1 MPIHTSTLIR
11 AADPDIR
18 SRRSAPPT
26 PEAGAVSSTRG
37 HDDRNGQPRTAPPA
51 YPSRRRP
58 ASPLGIAA
66 TILAV
71 VVAAAVT
78 TLVLT
83 VPDGTSIT
91 ALEGPSLA
99 AGVVGISAGV
109 IGFLLAY
116 IAAVQS
122 QH

>member
-1 MPIHTSTLIR
+1 MATHTSTLIR
-11 AADPDIR
+11 VADPDIR
-18 SRRSAPPT
+18 SRRSAAPV
-26 PEAGAVSSTRG
+26 PEDGTVSGTRG
-37 HDDRNGQPRTAPPA
+37 HDDRGGQPRTAPPA
-51 YPSRRRP
+51 YRSRRRP

-83 VPDGTSIT
+83 VPDGASIT

-99 AGVVGISAGV
+99 AGLVGMSAGV

>member
-1 MPIHTSTLIR
+1 MATHTSPLIR
-11 AADPDIR
+11 VADPDIQ

-37 HDDRNGQPRTAPPA
+37 HDDRRGQPRTPTPA
-51 YPSRRRP
+51 YRSRRRP

-66 TILAV
+66 PILAV

-78 TLVLT
+78 TLALT
-83 VPDGTSIT
+83 VPDGASIT

-99 AGVVGISAGV
+99 AGVVGMSAGV
-109 IGFLLAY
+109 FGFLLAY

>member
-1 MPIHTSTLIR
+1 MASHTSTLIR
-11 AADPDIR
+11 VADPDIR
-18 SRRSAPPT
+18 YRRSAAPT
-26 PEAGAVSSTRG
+26 PEAGAVWRAHG
-37 HDDRNGQPRTAPPA
+37 HDDRSGQPRTALPA
-51 YPSRRRP
+51 YRSRRRP

-83 VPDGTSIT
+83 VPEGASVT

-99 AGVVGISAGV
+99 AGVVGMFSGV
-109 IGFLLAY
+109 IGLLLAY
-116 IAAVQS
+116 IAAVQA

>member
-1 MPIHTSTLIR
+1 MATHTSTLIR
-11 AADPDIR
+11 VADPDVR
-18 SRRSAPPT
+18 SRRSAAPT
-26 PEAGAVSSTRG
+26 PEAGAVSTTG
-37 HDDRNGQPRTAPPA
+37 HDDRCGQPRTAPPA
-51 YPSRRRP
+51 YRSRRRP

-83 VPDGTSIT
+83 VPDGASIT
-91 ALEGPSLA
+91 ALQGPSLA
-99 AGVVGISAGV
+99 AGVVGMSAGV